1 LDGRGFAKRPIFNS
15 LVKLPVFTPEDE
27 TFTAG
32 LKQPDAW
39 RGFRRLVIV
48 PLRIHPLPAL
58 SRKRESERSSVVATI
73 GPHPVVP

>member
-1 LDGRGFAKRPIFNS
+1 LDGGGLAKRPIFNS

-39 RGFRRLVIV
+39 RGFRRLGIV
-48 PLRIHPLPAL
+48 PLRIHLLPAL
-58 SRKRESERSSVVATI
+58 SRKRQRERSSVVATI
-73 GPHPVVP
+73 EPDPVVP